1 MFQMSKESGDAEES
15 VQLPGTSSSMSI
27 LAVGQQWF
35 GLYMSQVAWVPGYI
49 LIEVD
54 EVEFDLFKAGYN
66 IF

>member
-1 MFQMSKESGDAEES
+1 MVWVVYVPD
-15 VQLPGTSSSMSI
+15 
-27 LAVGQQWF
+27 
-35 GLYMSQVAWVPGYI
+35 GLGSWVFFFF